1 MALFKLS
8 MLVIDGDVES
18 NPGPGYKIQKSV
30 SGSFHQGDVKFGY
43 SAGTQCSCNAL
54 YAICFSAIK
63 KVSIW
68 KYWDLDYILE
78 HSDTLFVSLGI
89 ARALSMNELPTDV
102 EIEKHMLKIE
112 MLDNSVGPL
121 GQNSIFSEHVSMFD
135 IGNGLIFTTDG
146 YCFSLIWSKNG
157 VFLFDSHSRDSNG
170 CFTDAGSSI
179 VLSFITLFDVGKYIK
194 TEYSKHLSNFHESQF
209 ELQYVKVTATSS
221 AMLEISHIIKKQRK
235 NVKDTIYVANK
246 YDEIKQ
252 QRSRKRAEIFGTPEH
267 DKIKKRV
274 CVKYAN
280 IKGTAKHVNLKSK
293 KRAEYDLVNA
303 TSE

>member
-30 SGSFHQGDVKFGY
+30 SSSFHQGDVEFGY

-78 HSDTLFVSLGI
+78 HGETLFVSLGI
-89 ARALSMNELPTDV
+89 AQALSMNELPTDV

-112 MLDNSVGPL
+112 MLDNSVGLL

-146 YCFSLIWSKNG
+146 YCFSLIWSKNAFFYLIHT
-157 VFLFDSHSRDSNG
+157 VRTVMVASLMQAAPLFY
-170 CFTDAGSSI
+170 
-179 VLSFITLFDVGKYIK
+179 LL
-194 TEYSKHLSNFHESQF
+194 
-209 ELQYVKVTATSS
+209 
-221 AMLEISHIIKKQRK
+221 
-235 NVKDTIYVANK
+235 
-246 YDEIKQ
+246 
-252 QRSRKRAEIFGTPEH
+252 
-267 DKIKKRV
+267 
-274 CVKYAN
+274 
-280 IKGTAKHVNLKSK
+280 
-293 KRAEYDLVNA
+293 
-303 TSE
+303 